1 LNLHPLI
8 AELFLD
14 TTKKGL
20 LQMSIQLSRKDIV
33 WGYIAQFFSIAA
45 GIIMLPLVLRM
56 LKPNE
61 IGMNYLM
68 LTIGSMVSLF
78 DFGFAPQFGR
88 NITYVFSGAQVLMK
102 EGVDI
107 NHENSHDINY
117 RLLSTMIH
125 TARWVYRLLSL
136 IVLAVML
143 TLGTVYIYRVTNGF
157 TSVHNA
163 LYIWI
168 VYSFSTFIN
177 IYYTYY
183 TSLLTGKGMIMESK
197 KAMVFSRLTYLAI
210 GATLLKLNVGLMSI
224 AIANL
229 LAPFV
234 NRFFS
239 ERFFFTKELNEKLN
253 AYEITKQEKLDLFKI
268 IWHNSK
274 KLGIVYVAS
283 YAITKLSM
291 FLAGLY
297 LPLKDIASYGLMQQ
311 FVVIISTVSGTLF
324 ILSEPRLSALKARGE
339 ETQLLKTFSYSMGI
353 YYLLFIGAGTGF
365 VLLGPWLLTLIR
377 SNVLL
382 PSTGILIVYMVV
394 ILLELNHSFFATMIV
409 IGNKVPFVGV
419 SLITAGL
426 IVLGSFLS
434 LAFTNAGVLGLVL
447 VQGIVQLC
455 YSNWKWPLVIFREFK
470 INFITFIRLA
480 FSEVYVRQKE
490 LYYGRSKH

>member
-1 LNLHPLI
+1 
-8 AELFLD
+8 
-14 TTKKGL
+14 
-20 LQMSIQLSRKDIV
+20 MSIQLSRKDIV

-45 GIIMLPLVLRM
+45 GIIMLPLVLHM

-68 LTIGSMVSLF
+68 LTIASMVSLF

-88 NITYVFSGAQVLMK
+88 NITYVFSGAQVLHK

-107 NHENSHDINY
+107 NHESGAAINY

-125 TARWVYRLLSL
+125 TAKWVYSLLSL
-136 IVLAVML
+136 IVLVVML
-143 TLGTVYIYRVTNGF
+143 TFGTAYIYKVTNGF

-168 VYSFSTFIN
+168 VYSFSTFVN
-177 IYYTYY
+177 IYFTYY
-183 TSLLTGKGMIMESK
+183 TSLLTGRGMIMESK
-197 KAMVFSRLTYLAI
+197 KAMVFSRLTYMVI
-210 GATLLKLNVGLMSI
+210 GATLLKLGVGLMSI
-224 AIANL
+224 SIANL

-234 NRFFS
+234 NQYVS
-239 ERFFFTKELNEKLN
+239 ERFFFTKDLTEKLN
-253 AYEITKQEKLDLFKI
+253 EFKITKQEKKDLFKI

-297 LPLKDIASYGLMQQ
+297 LPLNEIASYGLMVQ
-311 FVVIISTVSGTLF
+311 FVTIISTVSGTLF
-324 ILSEPRLSALKARGE
+324 ILSEPRLSALKAQGQE
-339 ETQLLKTFSYSMGI
+339 QQLLKTFSYSMGV
-353 YYLLFIGAGTGF
+353 YYLLFIGAAVGF
-365 VLLGPWLLTLIR
+365 VLLGPWLLTLIK
-377 SNVLL
+377 SNVVL
-382 PSTGILIVYMVV
+382 PSPGILILYMIV

-419 SLITAGL
+419 SIITAIL
-426 IVLGSFLS
+426 IVVGSFLS
-434 LAFTNAGVLGLVL
+434 LSLTHLGVLGLVL
-447 VQGIVQLC
+447 VQGIVQLS

-480 FSEVYVRQKE
+480 FSEVYMKQKE